1 MLRFDSD
8 TMLLTDEPMLIRAAE
23 RNYDKFK
30 VPTNLVESKKIS
42 RCYSAEQ
49 QADLD
54 IKTSV
59 NLIGDI
65 INLSQE
71 LQTLMWHQYNI
82 HGDFE
87 QIRELYYDICQLDV
101 MSGCEIDM
109 AKKEFAITNKAELM
123 KLKQKWQRKND
134 AGKVIKPYFFK
145 HLANAKGYLNE
156 NTKAYIRHD
165 STMDYL
171 MHTIN
176 KYYSP
181 YVPDEDIPLLDI
193 FTLREDVAKT
203 ENREQ
208 RIRVLKLIREYKEQ
222 VIALWS
228 KVPDLEVDRV
238 ELQMSYMQTLINE
251 VNALNM
257 NDRTLYA
264 LIRAL
269 DKSTYQGIRSYAL
282 TLLFNMQNRAAYKL
296 IKNSAKPISS
306 LQEDPEGDY
315 KLYDLTFTR
324 KGDTVYE

>member
-1 MLRFDSD
+1 
-8 TMLLTDEPMLIRAAE
+8 
-23 RNYDKFK
+23 
-30 VPTNLVESKKIS
+30 
-42 RCYSAEQ
+42 
-49 QADLD
+49 
-54 IKTSV
+54 
-59 NLIGDI
+59 
-65 INLSQE
+65 
-71 LQTLMWHQYNI
+71 
-82 HGDFE
+82 
-87 QIRELYYDICQLDV
+87 
-101 MSGCEIDM
+101 M

-156 NTKAYIRHD
+156 NTKSYIRHE

-176 KYYSP
+176 KYKAP
-181 YVPDEDIPLLDI
+181 QVLDEDIPLLDI